1 MVKTFLTYEKIDFLM
16 MNVNGNSLESH
27 SQCSH
32 YCHHFY
38 CNLDYNYKSDPLP
51 TGYKLESS
59 ILLQCAHY
67 MKHFYVQP

>member
-1 MVKTFLTYEKIDFLM
+1 M

-32 YCHHFY
+32 YGHHFC

-67 MKHFYVQP
+67 MKHKLCTAVVAWYYLFHYTPF